1 MEFPTL
7 LWTLTTAHMVAQSTG
22 YVEPRL
28 IALLILT
35 LALDGY
41 GSCYASYCFHFCI
54 SVVSGTAPVKEKRL
68 HFRCDYAQ
76 TLQLLFKLFLLPCK
90 LFIKIFPSII
100 PSITDS
106 FLKSNFC
113 LKIAQNYARG

>member
-41 GSCYASYCFHFCI
+41 GSCYAFYCFHFCI
-54 SVVSGTAPVKEKRL
+54 SVVSGTPPVNQKRL
-68 HFRCDYAQ
+68 HFRCDSAQ
-76 TLQLLFKLFLLPCK
+76 TLQLLFKLIPITLQIVYKNLP
-90 LFIKIFPSII
+90 LYYTII
-100 PSITDS
+100 
-106 FLKSNFC
+106 N
-113 LKIAQNYARG
+113 